1 LTLWTPH
8 IPAPERLSAA
18 LARARRQAAGKV
30 DVILLDVDAPY
41 LERAGGAA
49 AGIDYTLIFT
59 EHSETGMREAD
70 QLAARLDDEAPL
82 RGSVAAVFA
91 RVSLDSIDDL
101 PQATRERGL
110 PVLGEAPAD
119 YLLAAGDEYSLTSE
133 EPHLP
138 HDTYLGAISRL
149 ARALVQIA
157 SLKASG
163 RG

>member
-18 LARARRQAAGKV
+18 LTRARRQAAGKI

-59 EHSETGMREAD
+59 EHSDTGMREAD
-70 QLAARLDDEAPL
+70 QLASRLVDEAPA
-82 RGSVAAVFA
+82 RGSVVAVFA
-91 RVSLDSIDDL
+91 RVSLDSIEDL

-119 YLLAAGDEYSLTSE
+119 YLLAAGDEYSLTSA
-133 EPHLP
+133 EPRLP